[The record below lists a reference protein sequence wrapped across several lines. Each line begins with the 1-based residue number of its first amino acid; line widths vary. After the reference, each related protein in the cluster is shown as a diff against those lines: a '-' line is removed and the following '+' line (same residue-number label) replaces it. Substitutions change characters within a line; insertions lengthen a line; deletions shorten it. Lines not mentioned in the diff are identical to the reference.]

1 MKCHDHFQVIKCGNA
16 FVLLYNVKK
25 PGMKNIVLC
34 LAVLLS
40 LTSMAQTKKTQKKGT
55 STVKKNQ
62 AASKKQTAAK
72 STGPKTYSLQS
83 SGANKAYYNTS
94 AASEINRLYI
104 ADPTIKTL
112 NEKAN
117 GGDVKIGSTG
127 IVGAPKGTYGF
138 ANGHILF
145 YTTSS
150 TSIGGI
156 TGSGAVGTGSNPGNF
171 GSGGQVNGVNGK
183 SPFAGPG
190 MYGTRLPE
198 LTKPSPVRDTTRQ

>member
-1 MKCHDHFQVIKCGNA
+1 
-16 FVLLYNVKK
+16 
-25 PGMKNIVLC
+25 MKNIVLC

-40 LTSMAQTKKTQKKGT
+40 LTSMAQTKKTQKKNQSAT
-55 STVKKNQ
+55 KKSQ
-62 AASKKQTAAK
+62 AVSKKQTATNSAG
-72 STGPKTYSLQS
+72 TKTYSLQS
-83 SGANKAYYNTS
+83 SGANKAYYNAS
-94 AASEINRLYI
+94 SASEINRLYI
-104 ADPTIKTL
+104 ADPTIKAL
-112 NEKAN
+112 NEKAS
-117 GGDVKIGSTG
+117 GGDVKIGTTG

-145 YTTSS
+145 YTTTS
-150 TSIGGI
+150 TSIGGV

-198 LTKPSPVRDTTRQ
+198 LTKPSPVRDSIRQ